1 MTAQIEIQSQLGKEV
16 QSMSLDI
23 KDMKLQLKTIEKCT
37 TLETQSNKQIR
48 EQAQADFMR
57 LAKKVSEMDENPGKA
72 FNRLQ
77 KQVEEHKSVL
87 DSGQMITRSE
97 M

>member
-72 FNRLQ
+72 FNRL
-77 KQVEEHKSVL
+77 
-87 DSGQMITRSE
+87 
-97 M
+97 